1 MGFSIIFLI
10 HVDDMSVD
18 MLCSDFRD
26 FRAKSVGAVSKN
38 VFFKNRPEGG
48 AIWDRFML
56 MG

>member
-1 MGFSIIFLI
+1 MFFVDILCSDLQM

-18 MLCSDFRD
+18 ILCSDFRD
-26 FRAKSVGAVSKN
+26 FRAKKCQKCV
-38 VFFKNRPEGG
+38 FKNRPEGG